1 MPLHE
6 KPWKSPVYALT
17 VQRGRP
23 RPVVVSLL
31 ATFAALNVVADLL
44 PLTPVIGV
52 NGAFFRL
59 SWVVAPLTGLLLG
72 PLWGGGSCVLAGLT
86 ELCFGLQSTQPFGVF
101 TPVRMG
107 LSAMQAGLVVK
118 GRWKTAVTILGSLI
132 GVWVLLPTGRE
143 ALLTVSLH
151 GVGCVLLLAFRTQI
165 RGYVTSTSW
174 KQVALG
180 VAVATYSGNVSR
192 HLLGNLL
199 LVILTDAPSTIF
211 VAALPFTIV
220 EQAAFLAA
228 AIILGTA
235 LTRTRARAVLEVYG
249 ESKAF

>member
-6 KPWKSPVYALT
+6 EPRKSPVYALT
-17 VQRGRP
+17 AQRRRP

-31 ATFAALNVVADLL
+31 ATFAALNVVSDLM

-72 PLWGGGSCVLAGLT
+72 PVWGGGSCVLAGLA
-86 ELCFGLQSTQPFGVF
+86 ELCFGLQSTQPFGLF
-101 TPVRMG
+101 TPFRMG
-107 LSAMQAGLVVK
+107 LSAVQAGLVVK
-118 GRWKTAVTILGSLI
+118 GRWKTAVTVLGSLI
-132 GVWVLLPTGRE
+132 GVWVLLPAGRE
-143 ALLTVSLH
+143 ALLAVSLQ
-151 GVGCVLLLAFRTQI
+151 GVGCVLLLAFRTRI
-165 RGYVTSTSW
+165 RGYVASASW

-180 VAVATYSGNVSR
+180 VAVAAYSGNVSR

-199 LVILTDAPSTIF
+199 LVVLTDAPSTIF

-220 EQAAFLAA
+220 EQAVFLAA

-235 LTRTRARAVLEVYG
+235 LTRTRARAFLEAYG